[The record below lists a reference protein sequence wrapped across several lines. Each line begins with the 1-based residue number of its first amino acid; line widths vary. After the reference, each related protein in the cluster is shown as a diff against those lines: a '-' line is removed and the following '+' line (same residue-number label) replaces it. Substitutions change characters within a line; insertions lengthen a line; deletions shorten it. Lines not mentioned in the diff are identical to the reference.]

1 MWDDFFEIILE
12 GILEISIDAAG
23 RKGKG
28 ILIGVA
34 AVVWLAVTVLLLWI
48 GIAQA
53 DITLIGLG
61 AMLLAALVFLKIERY
76 CRSGK

>member
-34 AVVWLAVTVLLLWI
+34 AVVWLAATVLLL
-48 GIAQA
+48 
-53 DITLIGLG
+53 
-61 AMLLAALVFLKIERY
+61 
-76 CRSGK
+76 